1 MVRVQGARRTH
12 TCSSCSRQKCR
23 RTFGPCRAVE
33 CAVSA
38 FSLRRGGL
46 TGGERRPTMWTGH
59 VMRARVTGEVKKQFL
74 FVIFLPAPPASRA
87 KSARRTNILR
97 NVPTLGRAPAA
108 ASQLCLPAGKSTGV
122 VPSAPFLPRAKG
134 ARAVQPVHR
143 VAGLSVTR
151 IAVAGKRNGERR
163 AAAAHGAADAV
174 AVAASITNT
183 QGIFEGRRAPPLD
196 CGSVTEPPPPPPASA
211 AQKH

>member
-1 MVRVQGARRTH
+1 LARLA
-12 TCSSCSRQKCR
+12 
-23 RTFGPCRAVE
+23 RAQY
-33 CAVSA
+33 A
-38 FSLRRGGL
+38 LRRDG
-46 TGGERRPTMWTGH
+46 
-59 VMRARVTGEVKKQFL
+59 RVLASRVAL
-74 FVIFLPAPPASRA
+74 APPASRA

-108 ASQLCLPAGKSTGV
+108 ASQLCLPAGKWTGV